1 MTIFLKAIT
10 DGCTVCT
17 TPILNFYFNF
27 VTTCMI
33 LIYRGTSILHQV
45 YVFHP
50 ETHSRTDFFLLI
62 SKGISDRIA
71 TSDIG
76 SILTFQTML

>member
-1 MTIFLKAIT
+1 
-10 DGCTVCT
+10 
-17 TPILNFYFNF
+17 
-27 VTTCMI
+27 MI